1 MVQNSSSSKYFED
14 FEVGQGVTTSGRS
27 VTETDVVM
35 FAGISGDHNPLHVNA
50 EYARTTPFGERIAH
64 GVLGLAI
71 ATGLAER
78 TGLMATTVEAFL
90 GLDWKFRAPIKIGD
104 TIYATLEATQ
114 VRAMGDAGGV
124 VVFNVA
130 VHNQRGETVQRGQ
143 WTVLVKRRPQQ
154 AV

>member
-1 MVQNSSSSKYFED
+1 MVQSTGGSKYFED
-14 FEVGQGVTTSGRS
+14 FEVGQEVATSGRT

-35 FAGISGDHNPLHVNA
+35 FAGLSGDHNPLHVDA
-50 EYARTTPFGERIAH
+50 EYARATPFGERIAH

-104 TIYATLEATQ
+104 TIGATLQVTQ
-114 VRAMGDAGGV
+114 VRAMGEASGL

-130 VHNQRGETVQRGQ
+130 IHNQRGETVQRGQ
-143 WTVLVKRRPQQ
+143 WTVLVKRR
-154 AV
+154 AE

>member
-1 MVQNSSSSKYFED
+1 MVQNAGNSKYFED
-14 FEVGQGVTTSGRS
+14 FEVGQEVTTSGRT

-35 FAGISGDHNPLHVNA
+35 FAGVSGDHNPLHVDA
-50 EYARTTPFGERIAH
+50 EYARATPFGERIAH

-78 TGLMATTVEAFL
+78 TGLMAATVEAFL

-104 TIYATLEATQ
+104 TIHATLQVTQ

-130 VHNQRGETVQRGQ
+130 IHNQRGETVQRGQ
-143 WTVLVKRRPQQ
+143 WTVLVKRRTQQ